1 MKKKILNMRN
11 KILVLLLSTVVG
23 LSSCKKFLDINT
35 NPNEATSATPQLI
48 LPQAI
53 VATANQVNGYNT
65 TGAQLGGMMANAGG
79 YGGFGSAVTYAFSSA
94 DHQGRWGFYD
104 VLNDYQLVMNYSSG
118 DPAMRLFNASAR
130 IMRAHGFQLLVD
142 QYNSIPYSDALK
154 GVTTLTPKY
163 DDPAVIYKDLA
174 DELDKAIDTINAAL
188 AATVSPTPLTEATDP
203 MFKGNMTSWKKFA
216 NTLKLKIIVTAGGKV
231 TFSAK
236 NKTFTDGFLSTDA
249 LINPGYVRNTGK
261 QNPKWSTWGFSE
273 TGTDANK
280 AWMPN
285 TFVMAFYHGEK
296 LLDPGRGAAIYYT
309 YPSTPSN
316 RLGYEGPPAAAA
328 SPSGSF
334 WYPSTNRD
342 GKTSGNARGVLK
354 GPDAGMPVITA
365 AESYF
370 LQAEA
375 TVRGIITGGNAKAL
389 FESGIL
395 ASYNYLYM
403 LPSGTVSGSP
413 ATDFATYLSDN
424 STSSLVNWTLATT
437 VAQQIEAIITQKYI
451 AMNMVNSDVA
461 WNDYRRTGYPSVVN
475 TAGATAIQTFASTQ
489 SKSTRPD
496 HLPTRILYPSSEGA
510 YNSSNVPRGIDP
522 YSSLIFWAQ

>member
-1 MKKKILNMRN
+1 MRN
-11 KILVLLLSTVVG
+11 KIIILLLSTVVV

-65 TGAQLGGMMANAGG
+65 TGAQLGGLMANAGG

-104 VLNDYQLVMNYSSG
+104 VLNDYQLVINYSAG
-118 DPAMRLFNASAR
+118 DPSLRLFNATAR
-130 IMRAHGFQLLVD
+130 IMRAHGFQMLVD
-142 QYNSIPYSDALK
+142 EYNSIPYSDALK
-154 GVTTLTPKY
+154 GVATLTPKY
-163 DDPAVIYKDLA
+163 DDPAVVYKDLA

-188 AATVSPTPLTEATDP
+188 LATVSPTPLTSATDP
-203 MFKGNMTSWKKFA
+203 MFNGNMTNWKKFA
-216 NTLKLKIIVTAGGKV
+216 NTLKLKIIVTANGKV

-236 NKTFTDGFLSTDA
+236 NKTFTDGFLTTDA

-261 QNPKWSTWGFSE
+261 QNPKWSTWGFTE
-273 TGTDANK
+273 TGGDGNK

-296 LLDPGRGAAIYYT
+296 LLDNGRGAALYYT
-309 YPSTPSN
+309 FPSTPTN
-316 RLGYEGPPAAAA
+316 RLGYEGPPAASA

-334 WYPSTNRD
+334 WYPSSNRD
-342 GKTSGNARGVLK
+342 GKTAGNARGALK
-354 GPDAGMPVITA
+354 GPEAGIPVITA

-375 TVRGIITGGNAKAL
+375 AVRGITGGTAKTL

-395 ASYNYLYM
+395 ASYNYLYK
-403 LPSGTVSGSP
+403 LPDGTISGSP
-413 ATDFATYLSDN
+413 ATDFATYMSYN
-424 STSSLVNWTLATT
+424 NTSFWVNFDLALTT
-437 VAQQIEAIITQKYI
+437 AQKIEAIITQKYI

-461 WNDYRRTGYPSVVN
+461 WNDYRRTGYPTVVN
-475 TAGATAIQTFASTQ
+475 TPGATGVQTFASTQ

-510 YNSSNVPRGIDP
+510 YNSANVPRGIDP